1 MEAITIVLHM
11 CGIVWVG
18 SRQKKTVQVARMLQK
33 PSLVSLQA
41 FDGWSQ
47 TPGFCNPP
55 NQWDLPSPQISG
67 GLYNND
73 LVGFNQIN

>member
-18 SRQKKTVQVARMLQK
+18 SRQKKQFRGRAHVGK

-47 TPGFCNPP
+47 SPGFCTPP